1 MGPIG
6 NLRDLVAA
14 LWRKAWLIALVL
26 VVGLPAVYQ
35 FAISQPRVYEA
46 TAVIQIEAPEIVV
59 TTGGQVQGLTA
70 DGQLDLITQH
80 LMSRDNIV
88 ALVDALALFPDLPT
102 MTERVGALRQ
112 SVTITKLVDPAQSW
126 RPEVQPTGL
135 SITARMGD
143 PDQAAAAAN
152 AFLDQII
159 AENRARSE
167 GRATR
172 TLAFIQSEEARV
184 AAEVSRVEGEI
195 ATFRATNLESLPEGV
210 TAQRDRLATLSSAEL
225 ELERQMA
232 ELQAARDRMRAED
245 IAAQEAQFTGQLA
258 LVARDIAAV
267 EAAIA
272 AAPEVERQ
280 LTALTRTLDQLV
292 AELTVLTTQR
302 TEAATAQL
310 LSSQEESDRF
320 QILETAL
327 PPEYPVSA
335 SRFKIALAGG
345 FAVGL
350 LALGLAVALEVFQP
364 AIRTAEQL
372 ERQLGIQA
380 VIVVP
385 RLRNRRGRLLRRLSW
400 LGAALAAIA
409 AAIWAMGNWG
419 RALLGLLGV
428 QTRQAAPVLV
438 AAAPR
443 RRPRA

>member
-6 NLRDLVAA
+6 SLRDLISA

-26 VVGLPAVYQ
+26 ALGLPAVYA
-35 FAISQPRVYEA
+35 FAVGQPRIYEA
-46 TAVIQIEAPEIVV
+46 TAVIQIEAPEVVV

-80 LMSRDNIV
+80 LMSRDNMV
-88 ALVDALALFPDLPT
+88 AMIDALDLFPDLPST
-102 MTERVGALRQ
+102 TERVGALRR

-135 SITARMGD
+135 AITARLGD
-143 PDQAAAAAN
+143 PDQAAATAN

-167 GRATR
+167 GRAAR
-172 TLAFIQSEEARV
+172 TLEFIQSEEARV
-184 AAEVSRVEGEI
+184 AAEVARVENEI
-195 ATFRATNLESLPEGV
+195 AGFRATNLDSLPEGV
-210 TAQRDRLATLSSAEL
+210 TAQRDRLATLSSAQL

-232 ELQAARDRMRAED
+232 ELQAARDRLRAD
-245 IAAQEAQFTGQLA
+245 DVAAQEAQLAGQLS
-258 LVARDIAAV
+258 LVTRDIAAV

-280 LTALTRTLDQLV
+280 LTALNRTLDQLV

-310 LSSQEESDRF
+310 LATQDHSERF
-320 QILETAL
+320 EILETAL

-335 SRFKIALAGG
+335 SRTKIALAGG
-345 FAVGL
+345 VAVGIM
-350 LALGLAVALEVFQP
+350 ALGLAVALEMFQP
-364 AIRTAEQL
+364 AIRTAAQL

-385 RLRNRRGRLLRRLSW
+385 RLRTRRARWLRRLAW
-400 LGAALAAIA
+400 LAALGGALWAAVT
-409 AAIWAMGNWG
+409 WG
-419 RALLGLLGV
+419 RGLLGLLGI
-428 QTRQAAPVLV
+428 QPRQAAALAPVRV
-438 AAAPR
+438 TTG
-443 RRPRA
+443 RARQS